1 MFTANLFDAD
11 YKCGPFLMVPGI
23 LTPSGIG
30 VEHGKYKIPNEK
42 SVSVR
47 QKQKMAEI
55 SLFPEE
61 LNPMAYFS
69 ISIGSTLMLNQH
81 REHIPTSKN
90 KFVKTKL

>member
-1 MFTANLFDAD
+1 MKL
-11 YKCGPFLMVPGI
+11 GG
-23 LTPSGIG
+23 
-30 VEHGKYKIPNEK
+30 EHEKYKNPNEK

-55 SLFPEE
+55 SLFAEE
-61 LNPMAYFS
+61 MNPIACFS

-81 REHIPTSKN
+81 HAHISTYKN